1 MVSVQKRR
9 ALRVCQSHSQ
19 NGEDDGFTLG
29 WGSSRSTCQPRKSKE
44 EKEGCVVSQNI
55 HRSPNPSN
63 PEHDPMW
70 KYGLYRSNQSSEN
83 EVTGGGCLIQ
93 SD

>member
-1 MVSVQKRR
+1 MALPWDGEAAEAHVSLGRARRKKRG
-9 ALRVCQSHSQ
+9 AWS
-19 NGEDDGFTLG
+19 
-29 WGSSRSTCQPRKSKE
+29 PK
-44 EKEGCVVSQNI
+44 NI
-55 HRSPNPSN
+55 HGSPNPSN